1 MTVAIV
7 DEGQWLRD
15 IAIQYS
21 GSISEIFEVAKAN
34 GLSITDDIVP
44 GLVLMV
50 PNVEDANL
58 VQFFSDNGYVPAT
71 GLSIEDQQAERGGI
85 SYMGITTNFKVGQ

>member
-1 MTVAIV
+1 MTVVIV

-21 GSISEIFEVAKAN
+21 GSISEVFAVAMAN
-34 GLSITDDIVP
+34 GLSITDDIAP
-44 GLVLMV
+44 GLSLNV
-50 PNVEDANL
+50 PNVVDANL
-58 VQFFSDNGYVPAT
+58 VQFFSDKGYVPAT
-71 GLSIEDQQAERGGI
+71 GLSVEDRQAERGGI